1 MKKILLSLA
10 AVAALS
16 SAAFASS
23 GPRCWSGQDGP
34 SCAGFQSTNATGNDS
49 GPLLDDKN
57 RGNDAREFD
66 HERETTRPY

>member
-23 GPRCWSGQDGP
+23 EPRCWYGQNAP
-34 SCAGFQSTNATGNDS
+34 SCVEFQSTNATGNDS
-49 GPLLDDKN
+49 GPTLDDKN
-57 RGNDAREFD
+57 RGNDVREFD